1 MATVGETTGVF
12 KKPVARIKDKVRK
25 MWQKPGGGSWI
36 TFGAAGTGDGGTTSP
51 IGADGK
57 VSEKKKPKRK

>member
-1 MATVGETTGVF
+1 MSVPYKNKPGRVVDKLRKIW
-12 KKPVARIKDKVRK
+12 KKPA
-25 MWQKPGGGSWI
+25 GGSWI

-57 VSEKKKPKRK
+57 VVIKKKPARKGRPD